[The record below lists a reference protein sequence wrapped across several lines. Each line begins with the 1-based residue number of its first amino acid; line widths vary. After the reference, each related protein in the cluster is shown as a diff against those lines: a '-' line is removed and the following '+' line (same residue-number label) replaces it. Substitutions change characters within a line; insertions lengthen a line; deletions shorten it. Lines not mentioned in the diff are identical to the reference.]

1 MDLLDDFRKTIT
13 KILNPFIIKQT
24 TWQIRNRLALQHN
37 KGYLTKKKKKPILTS
52 YIMVKCK
59 KVFFNHQKKDEMV
72 ISQFLFNI
80 VLEILHKTMK
90 KYI

>member
-1 MDLLDDFRKTIT
+1 
-13 KILNPFIIKQT
+13 
-24 TWQIRNRLALQHN
+24 
-37 KGYLTKKKKKPILTS
+37 
-52 YIMVKCK
+52 MVKCK

-90 KYI
+90 KYIYIFSWNLILASTTLNARGGIILGDIINVFI